1 MIPAPSPITKPSRPN
16 SKGREACTGSSL
28 RVERAR
34 RAAKPATLMGVIA
47 DSAPP
52 QIIASASP
60 RAMILKLSPIACA
73 PAEHAVAVAELGP
86 LALWRIETCPEARLT
101 MADGI
106 K

>member
-1 MIPAPSPITKPSRPN
+1 MKGVTAHPIAYDLGINP
-16 SKGREACTGSSL
+16 
-28 RVERAR
+28 
-34 RAAKPATLMGVIA
+34 RAAA
-47 DSAPP
+47 
-52 QIIASASP
+52 P

-106 K
+106 KNGETRPGPSFKSFSCSRSMAQKSPMPLLI